1 MSVVWLA
8 GIEVGFRGA
17 SGYCAYYTVEAT
29 CKNVAELKALK
40 LWLQANADDRVVKSW
55 IEYIWE

>member
-1 MSVVWLA
+1 MA
-8 GIEVGFRGA
+8 RFEVGFRGA

-29 CKNVAELKALK
+29 SKNVAELKALR

-55 IEYIWE
+55 VEFLWE

>member
-1 MSVVWLA
+1 MMHMA
-8 GIEVGFRGA
+8 RFEVGFRGA